1 LKGPSEKKENRGGKR
16 MPFIQMEA
24 GKVSTKQKEKLI
36 AEFTKSASEILGLD
50 AAHFYVLI
58 KENPTDNWGVGGKIL
73 SKTPEE
79 NVEA

>member
-1 LKGPSEKKENRGGKR
+1 

-24 GKVSTKQKEKLI
+24 GTVSAKQKEKLI
-36 AEFTKSASEILGLD
+36 AEFTKLASETLGID

-58 KENPTDNWGVGGKIL
+58 KENSPDNWGVGGKML
-73 SKTPEE
+73 SKTLEK